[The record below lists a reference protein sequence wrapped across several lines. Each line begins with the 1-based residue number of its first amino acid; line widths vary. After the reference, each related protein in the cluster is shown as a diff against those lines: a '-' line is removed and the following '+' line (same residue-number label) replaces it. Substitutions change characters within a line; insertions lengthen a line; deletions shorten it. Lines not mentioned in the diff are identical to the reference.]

1 MSDGLY
7 QITNGSNEARD
18 KVLLRK
24 KSELQVLCRELAKP
38 NTKGRKRKDLSE
50 IVTLDLA
57 LKAKNLIKADTNSLS
72 DPFVQVRLSGNEV
85 QISPRKI
92 ESLLESIF
100 QEQKADHRPEP
111 IAQNKI
117 SKLKNMIRKAKHHF
131 RYG

>member
-18 KVLLRK
+18 NVLLRK

-72 DPFVQVRLSGNEV
+72 DPFVQVRLSKNKV
-85 QISPRKI
+85 QISPPKTKSISRI
-92 ESLLESIF
+92 NLEIKF
-100 QEQKADHRPEP
+100 QERKVNRTPRPTIQFKE
-111 IAQNKI
+111 NDT
-117 SKLKNMIRKAKHHF
+117 
-131 RYG
+131 